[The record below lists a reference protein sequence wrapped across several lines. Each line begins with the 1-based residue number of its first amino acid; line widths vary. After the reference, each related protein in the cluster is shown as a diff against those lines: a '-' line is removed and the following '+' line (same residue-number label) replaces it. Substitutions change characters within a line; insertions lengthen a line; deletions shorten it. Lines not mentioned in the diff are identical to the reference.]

1 MEDSPKYHIL
11 HFATHGELNEN
22 QPLESSLRLAST
34 VNQNGSLTAREIF
47 GMSIESS
54 LVVLS
59 ACETAIG
66 KISTGDELISINR
79 AFLYAGASSV
89 ISTLWKVSDE
99 STYLFMDDFYTHLK
113 SQPVGEAMRTA
124 QLDLINK
131 YPHPFYWSPFILSG
145 ATNW

>member
-1 MEDSPKYHIL
+1 MRTSRLNHRCGLLPRSIRMAVLLREKYSAVYRGLSGRLECVRNRHWEDQH
-11 HFATHGELNEN
+11 
-22 QPLESSLRLAST
+22 
-34 VNQNGSLTAREIF
+34 
-47 GMSIESS
+47 
-54 LVVLS
+54 
-59 ACETAIG
+59 
-66 KISTGDELISINR
+66 GDELISINR